1 MLRALPLLLL
11 VAACAPGTRPGALPG
26 AALPDAEAA
35 ARELAALQARHR
47 VEALSRRRFTHRE
60 LWDAVGPLV
69 DRAPGLDREEVG
81 RSAEGRP
88 IYAVR
93 YGTGPVRVLL
103 WSQMHGNEPTATLA
117 LADLFRFLAKAAEH
131 PRARRLAERL
141 TLVAVPMLNPDGAER
156 FQRRNAQ
163 GIDVNRDARALATPE
178 ARALREVHRAL
189 RPHFG
194 FNLHDQD
201 VRTRVGRSDRLV
213 AIALLAPPFDA
224 QGTDDEVRERAK
236 RVAAVVRRA
245 VDPLV
250 GGHVARYDDTFNPRA
265 FGDLVQGWG
274 TSTVL
279 IESGG
284 WRDDPEKQHL
294 RAVNFVAL
302 LSALD
307 AIATGAYA
315 AADPDGYEALPRN
328 GDRATDL
335 VVRGGRVVIPG
346 MEPYRADV
354 AVEYADALSRE
365 GGRIVEVG
373 DLAGL
378 VARDTVDATGLFL
391 HPAPGVG
398 PAPGAPAAFTLRRG
412 PGAGS
417 PAVWVM
423 EGSAPRRVP

>member
-1 MLRALPLLLL
+1 MRREILLLFL
-11 VAACAPGTRPGALPG
+11 AACMPAAPPASPEA

-35 ARELAALQARHR
+35 ARELSALQARHR
-47 VEALSRRRFTHRE
+47 EGALATRRFTHRQ
-60 LWDAVGPLV
+60 LWESLGRRV
-69 DRAPGLDREEVG
+69 DRAPGIAREEVG

-88 IYAVR
+88 LYAVR
-93 YGTGPVRVLL
+93 HGQGPVRVLL
-103 WSQMHGNEPTATLA
+103 WSQMHGNEPTATLV
-117 LADLFRFLAKAAEH
+117 LADLFRFLAEAPEH

-141 TLVAVPMLNPDGAER
+141 TLVALPMLNPDGAER

-163 GIDVNRDARALATPE
+163 GIDVNRDARALSTPE
-178 ARALREVHRAL
+178 ARALREVHRRF

-201 VRTRVGRSDRLV
+201 VRTRVGSSDRL
-213 AIALLAPPFDA
+213 AALALLAPPRDRA
-224 QGTDDEVRERAK
+224 GTDDAGRMRAK

-250 GGHVARYDDTFNPRA
+250 EGHVARYDDTFNPRA
-265 FGDLVQGWG
+265 FGDRMQSWG

-294 RAVNFVAL
+294 RTVTFVAL

-307 AIATGAYA
+307 AIATGAYES
-315 AADPDGYEALPRN
+315 ADPGWYEGLPGN
-328 GDRATDL
+328 GARVNDL
-335 VVRGGRVVIPG
+335 LVRGGTVVLPG
-346 MEPYRADV
+346 MDPYRADL
-354 AVEYADALSRE
+354 AVDYADPLSRE

-373 DLAGL
+373 DLAGAA
-378 VARDTVDATGLFL
+378 ARDTLDAAGLFV
-391 HPAPGVG
+391 HSAPGAA

-412 PGAGS
+412 REATS
-417 PAVWVM
+417 EAVWVVE
-423 EGSAPRRVP
+423 EGAPRRFP